1 MENQIEASIF
11 DLQIDQEGSTYLA
24 EIAKWAK
31 LFSILG
37 IIAGI
42 LIVLAGIVTAFF
54 SSSLDSLAGLR
65 GLGPFVGVL
74 SVMFGA
80 IYLYPSWLLLKF
92 ATGLPAGINKGDQA
106 LVNESFKNLK
116 SCFKFWG
123 IVSLV
128 IIGLYILIF
137 ILGLLGS
144 AV

>member
-1 MENQIEASIF
+1 MENQIESSIF
-11 DLQIDQEGSTYLA
+11 DLQIDQEGSTYLT

-42 LIVLAGIVTAFF
+42 LIVLAGM
-54 SSSLDSLAGLR
+54 R